1 VRYRRWPSAGHY
13 TATSHTAIAKETHV
27 PSNKTNPVN
36 GRTARTGQSAP
47 NFWAVIPA
55 GGSGTRLWPLSR
67 SARPKFLLPLLGKDS
82 LLQQTFARLRRLTE
96 PERILVVC
104 GPAHAAAI
112 ARQLPD
118 LPSANIVVEP
128 SPAGTGPALAL
139 ATALIHRVDPT
150 AIMGSFA
157 ADHDIADTDTFVRVV
172 KTAIATARSGDLV
185 TIGLTPT
192 RPETG
197 YGYIERTDEVVQTCG
212 EDTAYRAARFIEK
225 PNLERASEFV
235 ESGKFLWN
243 AGMFVWQVRALKR
256 ELQRQQ
262 PAIHDGVWEI
272 ARAWESREQERV
284 TARIWSTLPEITI
297 DHGIMEHAERVSVVP
312 AEIGWS
318 DVGDWSGLGELIEQ
332 DALGNSVRGD
342 LLRIDTTNSVIWSET
357 GRMVAMVGLDN
368 IIVVDTEDALLV
380 VDRAKSQE
388 VKKVVDQL
396 KASARR
402 ELS

>member
-1 VRYRRWPSAGHY
+1 MSGETEVMMPK
-13 TATSHTAIAKETHV
+13 HTR
-27 PSNKTNPVN
+27 N
-36 GRTARTGQSAP
+36 GRAQATPSGRRS

-67 SARPKFLLPLLGKDS
+67 SARPKFLLPLLGQQS
-82 LLQQTFARLRRLTE
+82 LLQETFDRLRRLTE
-96 PERILVVC
+96 PERIMVVC

-112 ARQLPD
+112 ARQLPE

-128 SPAGTGPALAL
+128 SPSGTGPALAL
-139 ATALIHRVDPT
+139 ASALIARADPG

-157 ADHDIADTDTFVRVV
+157 ADHDIADADGFVAAV
-172 KTAIATARSGDLV
+172 KTAIQTARGGDLV

-197 YGYIERTDEVVQTCG
+197 YGYIERTDEVVLRADGCV
-212 EDTAYRAARFIEK
+212 AFRAARFIEK
-225 PNLERASEFV
+225 PDLERATAFV
-235 ESGKFLWN
+235 ESGRFLWN
-243 AGMFVWQVRALKR
+243 AGMFVWQVRALDA
-256 ELQRQQ
+256 ELRRQQ
-262 PAIHDGVWEI
+262 PEIAEGVREI
-272 ARAWESREQERV
+272 ARAWESRDQERV
-284 TARIWSTLPEITI
+284 TARIWSELPEITI
-297 DHGIMEHAERVSVVP
+297 DHGIMEHAERVAVVP

-332 DALGNSVRGD
+332 DGLGNSVRGE
-342 LLRIDTTNSVIWSET
+342 LLSIDTTNSVIWSET

-388 VKKVVDQL
+388 VKQVVEKL
-396 KASARR
+396 KASRK

>member
-1 VRYRRWPSAGHY
+1 MPKQTR
-13 TATSHTAIAKETHV
+13 
-27 PSNKTNPVN
+27 N
-36 GRTARTGQSAP
+36 GRAQLAPATGRS

-67 SARPKFLLPLLGKDS
+67 SARPKFLLPLLGQQS
-82 LLQQTFARLRRLTE
+82 LLQQTFERLCRLTV

-118 LPSANIVVEP
+118 LPSANIIVEP
-128 SPAGTGPALAL
+128 SPNGTGPALAL
-139 ATALIHRVDPT
+139 ATALIARTDPG

-157 ADHDIADTDTFVRVV
+157 ADHDIADPDGFVAAVR
-172 KTAIATARSGDLV
+172 TAIQTARAGGLV

-197 YGYIERTDEVVQTCG
+197 FGYIERTDEVVLRN
-212 EDTAYRAARFIEK
+212 EDCVAYRAARFIEK
-225 PNLERASEFV
+225 PDLERATEFV

-243 AGMFVWQVRALKR
+243 AGMFVWKVR
-256 ELQRQQ
+256 ELSAELKRQQ
-262 PAIHDGVWEI
+262 PVIADGVREI

-284 TARIWSTLPEITI
+284 AARIWSQLPEITI
-297 DHGIMEHAERVSVVP
+297 DHGIMEHAERVAVVP

-332 DALGNSVRGD
+332 DGLGNSVRGE
-342 LLRIDTTNSVIWSET
+342 LLSIDTTNSVIWSET

-380 VDRAKSQE
+380 VDRKKSQE
-388 VKKVVDQL
+388 VKKVVAEL
-396 KASARR
+396 KASRK